1 MNQELFTVVIPLY
14 NKATE
19 IERTLKSV
27 LNQSISCFRIIVVDD
42 GSTDGS
48 AEIVKKYTS
57 DNRITLI
64 QQKNMGVS
72 SARNRGIQEAGTNL
86 IALLDADDEWY
97 PDFLETTLELYYKY
111 PDAGIYGTAFDRCAD
126 DVCKPNTVS
135 GLPNNKKW
143 DGYIPSYFR
152 VCRKSGHPPF
162 SSSCVV
168 LNKEIAGELVYFNTN
183 AWMSE
188 DLEVWDRIAFN
199 YPVVFTTKSCARYHL
214 VASNKTIY
222 KFRELRMLPSV
233 EYFETLAPDV
243 IKNYQYHKDLELYLE
258 YLKLI
263 VAYFNIGAG
272 NKKYAQ
278 KILRQS
284 HSLIYVPRKFVLN
297 ILAHTPN
304 KIGKLGV
311 YIYSQLPIYRLKI
324 VKKLTFWK

>member
-1 MNQELFTVVIPLY
+1 MEVIKPYL
-14 NKATE
+14 
-19 IERTLKSV
+19 
-27 LNQSISCFRIIVVDD
+27 DD
-42 GSTDGS
+42 SR
-48 AEIVKKYTS
+48 VQ
-57 DNRITLI
+57 LI
-64 QQKNMGVS
+64 HQKTKGPPA
-72 SARNRGIQEAGTNL
+72 ARNEAILQTKGEL
-86 IALLDADDEWY
+86 VAFLDADDEWH
-97 PDFLETTLELYYKY
+97 PDFLETIVRLYTKY
-111 PDAGIYGTAFDRCAD
+111 PNAGIYATAYERCAD
-126 DVCKPNTVS
+126 DVCKPNAVS

-222 KFRELRMLPSV
+222 KFRELKMLPSV